1 MKSAP
6 TIEPAQ
12 SAVAATIQ
20 ALLRQADLPHENFT
34 AHLPHFLV
42 ARKGDAVVGSVGL
55 EIYRPDALLRS
66 LVVTPTHRANG
77 LGCAL
82 VREICALAERRGVTR
97 LFLLTTTATPFFER
111 LGFARFHRGEAPP
124 AIAASSQFQGLCPV
138 SAVCLA
144 ARIEDV
150 SP

>member
-1 MKSAP
+1 MKSVP

-12 SAVAATIQ
+12 SADAAAIR
-20 ALLRQADLPHENFT
+20 ALLRQADLPHEDFT
-34 AHLPHFLV
+34 AHLLHFLV
-42 ARKGDAVVGSVGL
+42 AREDNAVVGLVGL
-55 EIYRPDALLRS
+55 EIYGADALLRS

-111 LGFARFHRGEAPP
+111 LGFTRLHRSEAPP
-124 AIAASSQFQGLCPV
+124 AIAASSQFQGLCPA

-144 ARIEDV
+144 TRIEDV